1 MQGRHLSIGS
11 RYTTYTPALGNRF
24 VPVSLGA
31 PAPTS
36 ASAVRS
42 RINASITQSPLGI
55 GAPVGGAVFEATSI
69 VEDEHLLPGMARV
82 GARMEPIGKA
92 MNFGKGGSKGG
103 KFGKGGHHDKGHGK
117 DDDGSKER
125 HRDRNHD
132 GRDDNDHKKKG
143 HLKNNNAAIGADI
156 TLDDTDSALR
166 AMGMTPDVRTAPPIG
181 ASLIGGEW
189 LRVGAT
195 PSGDWTRVSV
205 AEAQQPIGARRRNRS
220 RSRSRSPSGEDQ
232 AEVIIKNRSP
242 FEINVNMSRKD
253 GLAVAPNILAGSRAR
268 VFIKPSNSYLISVS
282 SEEGG
287 KAFAH
292 SLHGTVIRA
301 GRLYVLRVG
310 RRGVPTLRDAT
321 RNRLNLVR
329 GEVAADADAEL
340 MQFVAGQL
348 DGQEL
353 VGLRL
358 GSTNSAVV
366 IKNKRTVPIKVLIF
380 RADNDE
386 PVKAKDVSAKRK
398 GVLTLAPGTYNVKM
412 MANSAQFG
420 SSQIVVRAHRAYV
433 LTVDSDG
440 TSDFVS
446 SSLNLLNLVRSE
458 IATEQQEIGAP
469 LDFLRGTVTFVN
481 RSPAEVVLSVER
493 ASNNQKVDSFSIA
506 AGGNNAIKLRPRE
519 YTVRITTVN
528 TRTRAMQETG
538 SLRISVQVAR
548 WHVFTIGE
556 DGRPSFALSWDGR
569 SQRVR
574 SEIATDAAP
583 AQEVRGD
590 LRFEPYTAERAAQAL
605 ASGAVRTQ
613 SRVGWSITPLS
624 SAPAAPLSAAP
635 LARPIANMWTVS
647 PIGASAAPT
656 PSAGAAVK
664 PIHSYRLADLTSS
677 QRALVRLDIA
687 PGTLVTVVSPSGERV
702 PLGAQPT
709 PVGAGIHDLEIK
721 APGKAPRTLPGAVVL
736 HAGSEYVARREGR
749 LLAVSPEEQHS
760 ATRLAQYAP
769 ALKPVA
775 NSVLIVD
782 QALNISAVAPISS
795 FLQIQSDDYT
805 LKAADGR
812 EWAVSPDRLVAWG
825 PSGAKSSVRAL
836 FPHPADPSAHVL
848 VLGK

>member
-11 RYTTYTPALGNRF
+11 RYTSYAPALGNRF
-24 VPVSLGA
+24 VPVPLGA
-31 PAPTS
+31 PAS

-132 GRDDNDHKKKG
+132 GRDDNDNKKKG

-166 AMGMTPDVRTAPPIG
+166 AMGMTPDERTAPPIG
-181 ASLIGGEW
+181 ASL
-189 LRVGAT
+189 VGSAMSSAT

-205 AEAQQPIGARRRNRS
+205 AEAQQPIGARRHHS
-220 RSRSRSPSGEDQ
+220 RSRSRSPSGQ
-232 AEVIIKNRSP
+232 AEVVIKNRSP
-242 FEINVNMSRKD
+242 FDIQVRMSRK
-253 GLAVAPNILAGSRAR
+253 GAAAVKPTISAGKNARVLIEPFHNYSIEISSKGGSRFSHA
-268 VFIKPSNSYLISVS
+268 
-282 SEEGG
+282 
-287 KAFAH
+287 
-292 SLHGTVIRA
+292 LHQTEIRA
-301 GRLYVLRVG
+301 ERLYVLRIG

-329 GEVAADADAEL
+329 GEVAA
-340 MQFVAGQL
+340 
-348 DGQEL
+348 
-353 VGLRL
+353 
-358 GSTNSAVV
+358 
-366 IKNKRTVPIKVLIF
+366 
-380 RADNDE
+380 
-386 PVKAKDVSAKRK
+386 
-398 GVLTLAPGTYNVKM
+398 
-412 MANSAQFG
+412 
-420 SSQIVVRAHRAYV
+420 
-433 LTVDSDG
+433 
-440 TSDFVS
+440 
-446 SSLNLLNLVRSE
+446 
-458 IATEQQEIGAP
+458 EQQEIGAP

-481 RSPAEVVLSVER
+481 RSPAEVIVSVER
-493 ASNNQKVDSFSIA
+493 ASNNQKVDSFSIG

-519 YTVRITTVN
+519 YIVRTTTVN
-528 TRTRAMQETG
+528 TLTRAMQETG

-556 DGRPSFALSWDGR
+556 DGRASFGLSATDR

-590 LRFEPYTAERAAQAL
+590 LRFEPYTAERAAQAV

-647 PIGASAAPT
+647 PIGASAAPN

-664 PIHSYRLADLTSS
+664 PIHSYRLADLTST

-760 ATRLAQYAP
+760 AARLAQYAP

-782 QALNISAVAPISS
+782 QALNISAVAPIRS
-795 FLQIQSDDYT
+795 FMQIQSDDFT